1 MTAKSAIPRRKFC
14 QIAASA
20 ALGTASLPPFFQM
33 AYAKTKDGKTGL
45 TRTQKEGTMD
55 KKISH
60 IEVKVKSVKGTCG
73 IHKVGDSARISEL
86 GVDGKICI
94 HALYSLLPAAFAMLY
109 EARFPWLTANPD
121 QKTHACPDAANPVVF
136 EITRVREG

>member
-1 MTAKSAIPRRKFC
+1 MAQEARFPRRKFC
-14 QIAASA
+14 RLAAGA
-20 ALGTASLPPFFQM
+20 ALGTASLLPLFLSASAESQ
-33 AYAKTKDGKTGL
+33 DREGKVNHNQ
-45 TRTQKEGTMD
+45 REGRVE

-60 IEVKVKSVKGTCG
+60 IEVKVKNIKGTCG
-73 IHKVGDSARISEL
+73 IHKVGDSARISEQ

>member
-1 MTAKSAIPRRKFC
+1 MSEKSKLPRRKFC
-14 QIAASA
+14 RIAAGA
-20 ALGTASLPPFFQM
+20 ALGTASLPRLFQM
-33 AYAKTKDGKTGL
+33 AHGEERDGEEL
-45 TRTQKEGTMD
+45 PRTPKEERVE

-73 IHKVGDSARISEL
+73 IHKVGDSARISEQ

-94 HALYSLLPAAFAMLY
+94 HALYSFLPAAFAMLY

-121 QKTHACPDAANPVVF
+121 QKTHACPDATNPVVF

>member
-1 MTAKSAIPRRKFC
+1 MTTNSGLRRRKFC
-14 QIAASA
+14 QIAAGA
-20 ALGTASLPPFFQM
+20 ALGTASLPPFFRM
-33 AYAKTKDGKTGL
+33 AYAENEDGEENR
-45 TRTQKEGTMD
+45 TRTQKEGRVD

-60 IEVKVKSVKGTCG
+60 IEVKVKSVKGACG
-73 IHKVGDSARISEL
+73 IHKVGDSARISEQ

>member
-1 MTAKSAIPRRKFC
+1 MAAETRLPRRKFC
-14 QIAASA
+14 RLAAGA
-20 ALGTASLPPFFQM
+20 ALGTASFPALFVTSSAGSQFR
-33 AYAKTKDGKTGL
+33 KGKG
-45 TRTQKEGTMD
+45 TRNQKEGRVE

-60 IEVKVKSVKGTCG
+60 IEVKVKNVKGTCG
-73 IHKVGDSARISEL
+73 LHKVGDIARISEQ
-86 GVDGKICI
+86 GVEGKICI

-136 EITRVREG
+136 EITRVREA